1 MSNLTMMRKTFSFL
15 ALLACLMTCLVSHAS
30 AQDTDKRVMI
40 LKFDTLDVDTELMD
54 TFYTELNERVEAHAQ
69 KTVVTGGDVSI
80 NEMILTVGC
89 EDGPTPECLGQL
101 QDFVDADQLLFGSV
115 QRSEDVHLFTVRL
128 FDFGTQSFEASI
140 EDQTVDGDLD
150 RVRTVIPAL
159 IDGLLYGDV
168 GRLNIK
174 ISGQESYDIFL
185 DGELIGKSSAQIDAL
200 PLGEHVVM
208 VRSTSGEEQ
217 TQQVILTRD
226 DAANL
231 TFVFDGG
238 AGSGET
244 SGGGNK
250 LLVPGVAAAIAG
262 VVGIGFGTYQYMGY
276 RSDANWLNDNTICAS
291 NAGLDAASPDCDQAA
306 FKDASAAQEYNTT
319 FDKDF
324 EKQRTRAIIGWSV
337 GGALTA
343 IGGALIYMGNK
354 NSREASTSLTAPE
367 KRSGIKVQ
375 WVGSPGYQG
384 LQLQGRF

>member
-1 MSNLTMMRKTFSFL
+1 MSNLTMMRRTLGFF
-15 ALLACLMTCLVSHAS
+15 ALLACLMTCMVSNAS

-40 LKFDTLDVDTELMD
+40 LKFDTFDVDTELMD
-54 TFYTELNERVEAHAQ
+54 PFYTELNERVEAHGQ

-89 EDGPTPECLGQL
+89 EDGPTPECLSQL

-128 FDFGTQSFEASI
+128 FDFNTQSFEASV
-140 EDQTVDGDLD
+140 EDQTVDGDLA
-150 RVRTVIPAL
+150 RVRAVMPAL

-185 DGELIGKSSAQIDAL
+185 DGELIGKSSTQIDSL

-217 TQQVILTRD
+217 TQQVVLTRD
-226 DAANL
+226 DAADL

-238 AGSGET
+238 VVGDEDS
-244 SGGGNK
+244 GGNK
-250 LLVPGVAAAIAG
+250 LLVPGVAAVVAG
-262 VVGIGFGTYQYMGY
+262 VIGIGFGTYQYMGY

-291 NAGLDAASPDCDQAA
+291 NAGLDASSPDCEQAA
-306 FKDASAAQEYNTT
+306 FRDASAAQEYNTN

-343 IGGALIYMGNK
+343 LGGALIYMGKGSGNE
-354 NSREASTSLTAPE
+354 SGAALTPSTP
-367 KRSGIKVQ
+367 KRVKVQ